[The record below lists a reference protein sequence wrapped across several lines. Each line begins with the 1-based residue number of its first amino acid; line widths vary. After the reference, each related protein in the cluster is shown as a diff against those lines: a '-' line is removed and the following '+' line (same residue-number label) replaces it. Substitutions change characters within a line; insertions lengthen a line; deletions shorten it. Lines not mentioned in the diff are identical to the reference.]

1 MGKLVKKFSVIVA
14 CLSLVLGVVGVGG
27 STVAKAS
34 VNSDPII
41 MQNIY
46 KENNNTIV
54 IAKVKVLNT
63 QYVNYGVD
71 FVCTNGDASTAK
83 TYHVSAKSGTVPFSD
98 GNSATVELVENG
110 DYYLITFTISKDTIA
125 SGARGYFYSGSAS
138 ATNGGYGYFLLS

>member
-14 CLSLVLGVVGVGG
+14 CLSLVLSAMGVGG

-54 IAKVKVLNT
+54 VAQVKVLDT
-63 QYVNYGVD
+63 YYEAYGVD
-71 FVCTNGDASTAK
+71 FVCTNGNTSTAK
-83 TYHVSAKSGTVPFSD
+83 TYHVSAKSGTVSFSD
-98 GNSATVELVENG
+98 GNFASVELVENNQ
-110 DYYLITFTISKDTIA
+110 YYLVTFTIKGTTIA
-125 SGARGYFYSGSAS
+125 TGARGYFYSGSAS